1 MRPFVWLRVGCVGA
15 IGALWL
21 GITPAMAQ
29 SASAPTDVVADSVG
43 PGVGDGANEPDAN
56 ESGSGEDE
64 ADAEHADDA
73 VDRQELQELQRLFDI
88 LADEVERLRS
98 GEGNEDEVPPLTD
111 TEIRALGLSPAA
123 ASTYETRRGVSIAG
137 YGEMLFE
144 GFSDTNQA
152 GAPSGKSNQF
162 DFLRAIVYAGYRF
175 NDKFFFNSEIEVEHA
190 DEIFVEFAY
199 IDYLVHE
206 HLAIRGGMLLLP
218 MGLVNEFHE
227 PTVFFGAERPVTEQ
241 VIIPSTWR
249 ENGGGVHGSYGPFS
263 YRAYVVNGLAGER
276 FSASGIRGGRQKGAR
291 AKAEHFA
298 FAGRLDVTPTP
309 GVFFGA
315 SLYRGGSGQGDVK
328 VDGQEF
334 GVPTT
339 IVDVHGQAEVRGL
352 DIRALF
358 AQAAIGDARELN
370 LSLQSAGTS
379 GVADGMRGGYV
390 QVGYDLLS
398 QSPSWGGTEVTP
410 YYRWERVDTQASMP
424 LGFPR
429 SFSTDTTYHTFGL
442 ELKPI
447 SQVVVKV
454 DRMWASNDAETGINQ
469 FNVSLGYAF

>member
-1 MRPFVWLRVGCVGA
+1 MSVRLPVWFVGVVGG
-15 IGALWL
+15 LSL
-21 GITPAMAQ
+21 GTASLTAQ
-29 SASAPTDVVADSVG
+29 SASSPAAVAGEATDRESRSDEAQVAPV
-43 PGVGDGANEPDAN
+43 
-56 ESGSGEDE
+56 EDE
-64 ADAEHADDA
+64 DT
-73 VDRQELQELQRLFDI
+73 VDVHELQRQLDI
-88 LADEVERLRS
+88 LSDEVERLRS
-98 GEGNEDEVPPLTD
+98 GEGNADEVPPLSD

-144 GFSDTNQA
+144 GFSDANES
-152 GAPSGKSNQF
+152 GASSGKTNQF
-162 DFLRAIVYAGYRF
+162 DFLRAIIYAGYRF
-175 NDKFFFNSEIEVEHA
+175 NDKFFFNSEIEIEHA
-190 DEIFVEFAY
+190 NEIFVEFAY

-206 HLAIRGGMLLLP
+206 HLAVRGGMLLLP

-249 ENGGGVHGSYGPFS
+249 ENGGGVHGSYGLFS

-276 FSASGIRGGRQKGAR
+276 FSAVGIRGGRQKGAR
-291 AKAEHFA
+291 AKAEQFA
-298 FAGRLDVTPTP
+298 FTGRLDVTPTP

-315 SLYRGGSGQGDVK
+315 SVYRGGSGQGDVS
-328 VDGQEF
+328 VDGREF

-339 IVDVHGQAEVRGL
+339 IVDLHGQAEVRGF

-358 AQAAIGDARELN
+358 AHATIGDARELN
-370 LSLQSAGTS
+370 QSLQTTGTS

-390 QVGYDLLS
+390 QVGYDVLS
-398 QSPSWGGTEVTP
+398 QTQAWGGTEATP

-429 SFSTDTTYHTFGL
+429 SLSTDTTYHTFGL

-447 SQVVVKV
+447 SPVVVKV
-454 DRMWASNDAETGINQ
+454 DHMRASNEAATGVNQ